1 MNKNTLWLRTLLFL
15 CLPLL
20 LNISFAAHLGG
31 HIPLV
36 YDVKGDAP
44 GGTTHGEY
52 DEKKKKNKKW
62 ILPAIA
68 VGAVA
73 VALIHNS
80 MSKSPDTPEN
90 EASDTTDPQDQE
102 LTKKLRNN
110 GPDFSH
116 LYNMSAFMITGL
128 VKGDWPL
135 VIDFEHH
142 QPGYV
147 ELMIRTKTS
156 ETFRYRLDGGETGH
170 RHIVLPLPASFGNE
184 PVPALIAITATTS
197 KGSDQT
203 LASFRLLGL
212 GAGPRAVGS
221 VAIDKVTIASD
232 KIQSSLG
239 QTAAYSFYSH
249 SNFENAA
256 VDFMKVI
263 DESDGEQHEWINKQS
278 LNGGVTENKWIGE
291 KEGLN
296 WDGKDHQSKPSMG
309 AHKLQVRVWHTKGDW
324 VSAWSNSA
332 LFVAK

>member
-1 MNKNTLWLRTLLFL
+1 MNRNTLCLGTLLFL
-15 CLPLL
+15 CITVLP
-20 LNISFAAHLGG
+20 NITFAGTCTG
-31 HIPLV
+31 
-36 YDVKGDAP
+36 YENGDP
-44 GGTTHGEY
+44 YEFECG
-52 DEKKKKNKKW
+52 DEIKEEKNKKW
-62 ILPAIA
+62 IVPAII
-68 VGAVA
+68 VGAAA

-80 MSKSPDTPEN
+80 MSKSPDSPDSEP
-90 EASDTTDPQDQE
+90 SDAADPHDQE
-102 LTKKLRNN
+102 LTNQLRNN

-116 LYNMSAFMITGL
+116 LYNMSAFMIIGL
-128 VKGDWPL
+128 VKGEWPL
-135 VIDFEHH
+135 VIDFEQE

-147 ELMIRTKTS
+147 ELMVRTKTS

-184 PVPALIAITATTS
+184 PVPALIAITATAS

-203 LASFRLLGL
+203 LAGFRLLGL
-212 GAGPRAVGS
+212 GAGERAVGS

-249 SNFENAA
+249 SNFENAD

-263 DESDGEQHEWINKQS
+263 DEDDGEKHEWINKQNLS
-278 LNGGVTENKWIGE
+278 GGVSENQWFGE
-291 KEGLN
+291 KENLN
-296 WDGKDHQSKPSMG
+296 WDGQDHKLKPSLG

-332 LFVAK
+332 LSVEK